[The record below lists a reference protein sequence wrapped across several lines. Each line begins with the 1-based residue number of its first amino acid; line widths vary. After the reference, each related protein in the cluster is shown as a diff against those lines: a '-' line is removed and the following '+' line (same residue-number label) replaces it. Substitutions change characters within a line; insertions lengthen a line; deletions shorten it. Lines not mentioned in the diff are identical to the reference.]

1 MRLYN
6 ITFRLYDTRTHLR
19 PYVPYTAAPDEDQ
32 ITERICFADSIEHC
46 LSAIGPCERDLH
58 NGCRIL
64 VRSIERCSLNPE
76 KLKTPEEL
84 FETGKV
90 PDALEN
96 REYWYLDETDV
107 QTERYRV
114 ESFHFAY
121 MIAFSCIK
129 EQDMIRLIRKYI
141 SDVLMGETVKDWYEE
156 TVQRLILDH
165 RYNDLEQLEDKIFE
179 LPWSRKVEISN
190 LILTKECGYPCIS
203 DKTYFME
210 KEKERW
216 KHS

>member
-1 MRLYN
+1 
-6 ITFRLYDTRTHLR
+6 
-19 PYVPYTAAPDEDQ
+19 
-32 ITERICFADSIEHC
+32 
-46 LSAIGPCERDLH
+46 
-58 NGCRIL
+58 
-64 VRSIERCSLNPE
+64 
-76 KLKTPEEL
+76 
-84 FETGKV
+84 
-90 PDALEN
+90 
-96 REYWYLDETDV
+96 
-107 QTERYRV
+107 
-114 ESFHFAY
+114 
-121 MIAFSCIK
+121 
-129 EQDMIRLIRKYI
+129 MIRLIRKYI